1 MFDTLISVPE
11 LAQRLEAPSLV
22 ILDCRFDLARP
33 AWGEAAFGEARIRHA
48 RYAHLD
54 RDLSGAL
61 RPDSGRH
68 PLPAPQALAAR
79 LGSWGIAAGVQVV
92 AYDQGPGAFAARLWW
107 LLRWLGHPAVAVLD
121 GGLAAWQAAGLEVE
135 TAAPAAAHPRPFEGR
150 PHTDALITTGQLEQ
164 WLTAG
169 ELTSGEHVL
178 IDARG
183 ADRFAGRNE
192 TIDPVAGHIP
202 GARSHPFTDNLAD
215 GRFLPA
221 AALRERY
228 LRTLGER
235 RPEQAVCMCGSG
247 VTACHTLLALQIAGL
262 PGARLYGGSWSE
274 WIRDPARPVAT
285 GG

>member
-11 LAQRLEAPSLV
+11 LAQRLETPTLV

-33 AWGEAAFGEARIRHA
+33 AWGEAAYDEARIPRA
-48 RYAHLD
+48 RYAHLE
-54 RDLSGAL
+54 RDLSDAL
-61 RPDSGRH
+61 RPESGRH
-68 PLPAPQALAAR
+68 PLPEPQALAGR
-79 LGSWGIAAGVQVV
+79 LGGWGIDAGVQVV

-107 LLRWLGHPAVAVLD
+107 LLRWLGHRAVAVLD
-121 GGLAAWQAAGLEVE
+121 GGLAAWQAAGLALE
-135 TAAPAAAHPRPFEGR
+135 TATPAAPRPRHFEGR
-150 PHTDALITTGQLEQ
+150 AQAGELITTAQLEQ
-164 WLTAG
+164 LLGAG
-169 ELTSGEHVL
+169 QLTSGERVL
-178 IDARG
+178 IDARS

-202 GARSHPFTDNLAD
+202 GARNHPFTDNLAD

-228 LRTLGER
+228 LSTLGQQQ
-235 RPEQAVCMCGSG
+235 PEQAVCMCGSG

-274 WIRDPARPVAT
+274 WIRDPAHPVAADA
-285 GG
+285 

>member
-11 LAQRLEAPSLV
+11 LAQRLEAPALV

-33 AWGEAAFGEARIRHA
+33 AWGEAAYAEAHIRNAH
-48 RYAHLD
+48 YAHLD

-68 PLPAPQALAAR
+68 PLPEPQALAAR
-79 LGSWGIAAGVQVV
+79 LGGWGIAAGVQVV
-92 AYDQGPGAFAARLWW
+92 AYDQGHGAFAARLWW

-121 GGLAAWQAAGLEVE
+121 GGFTAWQAAGLEVE
-135 TAAPAAAHPRPFEGR
+135 TTAPPAAHPRPFEGR
-150 PHTDALITTGQLEQ
+150 PHTDEIITTAQLEQ
-164 WLTAG
+164 WLAAG
-169 ELTSGEHVL
+169 ALRSGEHVL

-202 GARSHPFTDNLAD
+202 GAHNHPFTDNLAD

-235 RPEQAVCMCGSG
+235 RPEQLVCMCGSG

-274 WIRDPARPVAT
+274 WIRDPAHPVAT